1 MITNNKLDQSFG
13 PVGSMAGIIIFIVRL
28 YVTCFI
34 SLTGLILLL
43 IGAFVGFTSTSAL
56 IDYEKKRV
64 KLSNNFL
71 GIIKLGHWITIDS
84 KMKIGIKKS
93 NRVWRAYSR
102 SNRDLDISEM
112 DFRLILYDSSE
123 KQIMTL
129 KKTDSVDS
137 AKLARDILGKQLGLS
152 LI

>member
-1 MITNNKLDQSFG
+1 MIAKNKLDQSFG
-13 PVGSMAGIIIFIVRL
+13 PVGSMAGIIIFIAGL
-28 YVTCFI
+28 YVTCFV

-43 IGAFVGFTSTSAL
+43 TGAFVGFTSTSAV

-64 KLSNNFL
+64 KLSNNFF

-93 NRVWRAYSR
+93 NSVWRAYSR
-102 SNRDLDISEM
+102 SNRDLNISEM

-123 KQIMTL
+123 EQIMAL
-129 KKTDSVDS
+129 QKTDSVDS
-137 AKLARDILGKQLGLS
+137 AKLAGDVLCQQLGLS

>member
-1 MITNNKLDQSFG
+1 MIAKNKLDKSFG
-13 PVGSMAGIIIFIVRL
+13 PVGSMAGIIIFIAGV
-28 YVTCFI
+28 YVTCFV
-34 SLTGLILLL
+34 SLTGLILLFT
-43 IGAFVGFTSTSAL
+43 GAFLGFTSTSAL
-56 IDYEKKRV
+56 VDYEKKRV
-64 KLSNNFL
+64 KLSNNFF

-123 KQIMTL
+123 KQIMPL

-137 AKLARDILGKQLGLS
+137 AKLVRDVLCKQLGLS